1 LKNAKISHP
10 TGMADFLCNPFFKF
24 QFVAPLE
31 IQTVGGG
38 ALDAPPIFAVQ
49 ILEFPKK
56 ITVYCLA
63 AM

>member
-1 LKNAKISHP
+1 MSYL
-10 TGMADFLCNPFFKF
+10 FKF

-49 ILEFPKK
+49 ILEFPKE